1 MKMLHKFKHV
11 LRLTLLLPLCFL
23 SNNAMASVIL
33 QYHHVSET
41 MPAVTSISPAD
52 FEAHMTHLKQNNF
65 NVISL
70 PDMLSQLKKGETLA
84 DNTVAITFDDGYKNN
99 YTTAAP
105 ILEKFNF
112 PYTIFVNPKMIDEKK
127 SYVMTWQQIRELTKK
142 GATIANH
149 SAEHLYLHQKLE
161 NETLIQW
168 QDRIKKDLIQSEE
181 RIKHETGHN
190 YHYLAYPY
198 GEFNHELQNIIKD
211 IDFIGIGQHS
221 GAVGIDSDFSRLPRF
236 PASGIYANLKTLK
249 TKLKSLPFSITGLTN
264 SESVTA
270 KNQPSLIMQVVVE
283 DFYKSQFACYV
294 SGQGKATIK
303 WLDNK
308 AAESGLPN
316 NVKSVEI
323 SPKKPLGKGRSR
335 YNCTAPSISKKGH
348 FYWFSQPWVVK

>member
-1 MKMLHKFKHV
+1 M
-11 LRLTLLLPLCFL
+11 
-23 SNNAMASVIL
+23 IL

-70 PDMLSQLKKGETLA
+70 PDMLSQLKKGESLV

-168 QDRIKKDLIQSEE
+168 QDRIKQDLIQSEE
-181 RIKHETGHN
+181 RIKQETGHN

-198 GEFNHELQNIIKD
+198 GEFNHELQNIIKELG
-211 IDFIGIGQHS
+211 FIGIGQHS
-221 GAVGIDSDFSRLPRF
+221 GAVGIHSDFSRLPRF

-249 TKLKSLPFSITGLTN
+249 TKLKSLPFNIVALGN
-264 SESVTA
+264 GESVT
-270 KNQPSLIMQVVVE
+270 NSSQPSLKMQLAVK

-294 SGQGKATIK
+294 SGQGKANIN
-303 WLDNK
+303 WLDGK
-308 AAESGLPN
+308 TAESGLADN
-316 NVKSVEI
+316 IKSVEI
-323 SPKKPLGKGRSR
+323 SPEKPLGKGRSR

>member
-23 SNNAMASVIL
+23 SNLAMASVIL

-70 PDMLSQLKKGETLA
+70 PDMLSKLKKGEILA

-161 NETLIQW
+161 NETLAQW
-168 QDRIKKDLIQSEE
+168 QNRIKQDLVQSEA
-181 RIKHETGHN
+181 RITQETGHN
-190 YHYLAYPY
+190 YKYIAYPY
-198 GEFNHELQNIIKD
+198 GEFNQQLQQIVKELG
-211 IDFIGIGQHS
+211 FIGIGQHS
-221 GAVGIDSDFSRLPRF
+221 GAVGIHSDFSRLPRF

-249 TKLKSLPFSITGLTN
+249 TKLKSLPFNIVALGN
-264 SESVTA
+264 GESVTNS
-270 KNQPSLIMQVVVE
+270 NQPSLKMQLAVK

-294 SGQGKATIK
+294 SGQGKAK
-303 WLDNK
+303 LNWLDNK
-308 AAESGLPN
+308 AAESGSLDN
-316 NVKSVEI
+316 IKSVEI
-323 SPKKPLGKGRSR
+323 SPEKPLSKGRSR